1 MCVVKILDI
10 AASNTN
16 ELDYQTCWNIIYVCV
31 PFCIGRCVLECVLVF
46 RFAPEMRRKKVV
58 VCLVRSYL

>member
-16 ELDYQTCWNIIYVCV
+16 ELDYQTCVEIYVCV
-31 PFCIGRCVLECVLVF
+31 PFYFGSCVLECVLVF